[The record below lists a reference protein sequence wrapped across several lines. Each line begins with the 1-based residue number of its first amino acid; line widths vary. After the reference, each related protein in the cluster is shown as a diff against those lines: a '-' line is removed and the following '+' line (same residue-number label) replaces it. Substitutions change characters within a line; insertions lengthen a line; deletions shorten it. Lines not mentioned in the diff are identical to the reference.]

1 MLKVSEDHAKEAQ
14 VRLSG
19 QTCTTKLP
27 TYAAHPRE
35 GVYRRGGS
43 VHIQNAP
50 LLPIQGLH
58 ILGLR
63 GGGMRVGLDLVDRDC
78 RAAPRRGSACL
89 V

>member
-1 MLKVSEDHAKEAQ
+1 MPLTEHAEPTALANHCTGMLKVSEDHAKEAQ

-50 LLPIQGLH
+50 LLP
-58 ILGLR
+58 
-63 GGGMRVGLDLVDRDC
+63 
-78 RAAPRRGSACL
+78 S
-89 V
+89 